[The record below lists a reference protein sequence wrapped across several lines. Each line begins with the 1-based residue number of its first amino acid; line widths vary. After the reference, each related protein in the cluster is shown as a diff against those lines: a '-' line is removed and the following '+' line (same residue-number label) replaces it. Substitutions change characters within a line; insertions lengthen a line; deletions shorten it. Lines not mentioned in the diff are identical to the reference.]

1 MTVSSHYNIR
11 IKKKMFCAFFFFLS
25 AIRCEEGMVHFIK
38 VIKIIT
44 IDIEGLTLD
53 SELKDGEILSLDLSD
68 RKWGTANIAG
78 NIALKIPQVIF
89 LSFRIFDQTIK

>member
-1 MTVSSHYNIR
+1 MTVSSNYNIR

-25 AIRCEEGMVHFIK
+25 AIRCEEGIVLFIK
-38 VIKIIT
+38 FIKIIT
-44 IDIEGLTLD
+44 IDFEGLILE

-78 NIALKIPQVIF
+78 NIALEIPQVRYV
-89 LSFRIFDQTIK
+89 SFRIFDQTN

>member
-1 MTVSSHYNIR
+1 MTVSSNYNIR

-25 AIRCEEGMVHFIK
+25 AIRCEEGIVLFIK

-78 NIALKIPQVIF
+78 NIALEIPQVIF
-89 LSFRIFDQTIK
+89 LSFWIFDQTIK